1 MLPAIPQL
9 RPALRRRLPTA
20 QQKAAH
26 KKKPSGATSVRVA
39 AATPKRRRDQST
51 RPRSQSRRRRSP
63 RRRSHSGRREQQ
75 RDNAS
80 KRCRR
85 AASRSRAR
93 KRSNSRSRVIQ
104 RRRGDTP
111 SPQRGGLHQFPG
123 EGRVLPAGAEGRRP
137 LPVTAATASATRSS
151 TSAHGARPRTGAQAS
166 GDAQSHSPPVR
177 QMAQMSLDSFP
188 PGTYQYVGVTFSQ
201 LMGKAV
207 AQVRVR
213 GLLVP
218 SVGAVFSRSL
228 SGASC
233 LYADHTTPLAS
244 DPTSPST
251 RVIIY
256 LHGNMPPYS
265 PAGRLRFA
273 TDMEDDDV
281 LLQFPTGPA
290 QLELTWF

>member
-1 MLPAIPQL
+1 
-9 RPALRRRLPTA
+9 
-20 QQKAAH
+20 
-26 KKKPSGATSVRVA
+26 
-39 AATPKRRRDQST
+39 
-51 RPRSQSRRRRSP
+51 
-63 RRRSHSGRREQQ
+63 
-75 RDNAS
+75 
-80 KRCRR
+80 
-85 AASRSRAR
+85 
-93 KRSNSRSRVIQ
+93 
-104 RRRGDTP
+104 
-111 SPQRGGLHQFPG
+111 
-123 EGRVLPAGAEGRRP
+123 
-137 LPVTAATASATRSS
+137 
-151 TSAHGARPRTGAQAS
+151 
-166 GDAQSHSPPVR
+166 
-177 QMAQMSLDSFP
+177 MAQMSQDSFP